1 MSNPADDTRTLR
13 LSRCGVRDHGS
24 TLGLR
29 AGDVLIGVDGT
40 RWRGTAAALSAR
52 LVAASQPLALTFL
65 RDGALL
71 TVLTDRGD
79 LGPWDDVPAPQPDMS
94 AGPATAGLCNW
105 EIMRRPDGTH
115 DLFARRPSL
124 LALVGPALWL
134 AQMRLWTWFFT
145 LVTALVLAL
154 PGGAPLMF
162 AVWMAAGLHLWRS
175 GDAHLRTARLAEGFY
190 TAGIVAARTET
201 EACASWVAL
210 SPDARFRFGR
220 RAAAVIDPAPQSG

>member
-1 MSNPADDTRTLR
+1 MSDPADEPRTLR
-13 LSRCGVRDHGS
+13 LSRCGARDHGS
-24 TLGLR
+24 MLGLR
-29 AGDVLIGVDGT
+29 TGDVLTGVDGT
-40 RWRGTAAALSAR
+40 RWQGPAAALSAR
-52 LVAASQPLALTFL
+52 LAEAPGPLALTFL

-71 TVLTDRGD
+71 TVLTRRGD
-79 LGPWDDVPAPQPDMS
+79 LGAWDEVPAPEADIP

-124 LALVGPALWL
+124 LALVAPALWL
-134 AQMRLWTWFFT
+134 AQVRLWTWFFT

-175 GDAHLRTARLAEGFY
+175 GDAHLRTARLVEGFY
-190 TAGIVAARTET
+190 TAGILAARTEI
-201 EACASWVAL
+201 EACNAWATL
-210 SPDARFRFGR
+210 HPGAHFRFDHRSGM
-220 RAAAVIDPAPQSG
+220 IPDPALQNG